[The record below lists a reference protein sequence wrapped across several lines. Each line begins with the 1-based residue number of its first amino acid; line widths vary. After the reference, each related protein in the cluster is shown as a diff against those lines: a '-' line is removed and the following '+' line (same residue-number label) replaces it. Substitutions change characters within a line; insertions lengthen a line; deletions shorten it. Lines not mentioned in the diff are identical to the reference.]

1 MTVEVLRNK
10 LDELMN
16 DLKKDRH
23 MSTLDLVQRMEILL
37 ELQQQC
43 ISGAVELLATIKVT
57 QLVEPSVQTQ

>member
-1 MTVEVLRNK
+1 
-10 LDELMN
+10 
-16 DLKKDRH
+16 